1 MKKRI
6 ALLLSAALLAGIF
19 SACGQDPGAQ
29 ESPSQSTPPQSSGQ
43 PGAEPAQ
50 DSIYAPYQGTELVF
64 LRHSGYEAD
73 WMTEKAEEFYQLS
86 GIRVTVEQIAYSE
99 MKNKILLDIS
109 STGGAYDMIAT
120 TEYWLSEFN
129 EGGWLADM
137 NPLIHDP
144 ALADDAFALN
154 DIGQSTL
161 DANTINGQLLAMPWK
176 FNGQLLAYRTDLIDK
191 PPATWE
197 EYLDMAKQFTKDDM
211 VGVSLALSPNSIMD
225 VYLNLLYQAGGSFLG
240 EDNKTCNLDSPQAKE
255 ALEFLIQL
263 SACTSSGATNNQWPE
278 SAAVFS
284 QGGAAMYPTIS
295 SQISNLIDPEV
306 SAVSDSVGY
315 AELPGGVGCLSTWGV
330 AITANCKHPEAAWLF
345 IQYMLSPE
353 KTEELVIG
361 TAGAD
366 IPVRSS
372 LLLSDAFIEAYPHY
386 AVMNAITQS
395 EGHTWTYPKTT
406 STTAIME
413 ALAIHVQNAILGAE
427 TVDQALSG
435 AKTEIEALLNG

>member
-6 ALLLSAALLAGIF
+6 SLLLAAVMLLGLVSGCSQPPAAQTDPVGQSDPPSAAT
-19 SACGQDPGAQ
+19 PGD
-29 ESPSQSTPPQSSGQ
+29 
-43 PGAEPAQ
+43 GAP
-50 DSIYAPYQGTELVF
+50 DSIYAPYEGTELVF
-64 LRHSGYEAD
+64 IRHSGYEAD
-73 WMTEKAEEFYQLS
+73 WMTEKAEEFYRLS
-86 GIRVTVEQIAYSE
+86 GIRVTVEQVAYSE
-99 MKNKILLDIS
+99 LKNKILLDIS
-109 STGGAYDMIAT
+109 SPSGAYDMIAS

-137 NPLIHDP
+137 YPLVNNPDLT
-144 ALADDAFALN
+144 DAAFDMG

-176 FNGQLLAYRTDLIDK
+176 FNGQLLAYRSDLIDT

-197 EYLDMAKQFTKDDM
+197 EYLEMAEQFTKDGM

-225 VYLNLLYQAGGSFLG
+225 VYLNLLYQAGGTFLG
-240 EDNKTCNLDSPQAKE
+240 EDNKTCNLDSKEAKE
-255 ALEFLIQL
+255 ALEFLLQL
-263 SACTSSGATNNQWPE
+263 NQYTSSGATNNQWPE
-278 SAAVFS
+278 SATLFG
-284 QGGAAMYPTIS
+284 QGGAALYPTIS
-295 SQISNLIDPEV
+295 SQISNLIDPEASTV
-306 SAVSDSVGY
+306 HDSVGY

-372 LLLSDAFIEAYPHY
+372 LLLSDAFMKDYPHY

-413 ALAIHVQNAILGAE
+413 ALAVHVQNAILGTE
-427 TVDQALSG
+427 TVDQALGS
-435 AKTEIEALLNG
+435 AKAEIEALLGG